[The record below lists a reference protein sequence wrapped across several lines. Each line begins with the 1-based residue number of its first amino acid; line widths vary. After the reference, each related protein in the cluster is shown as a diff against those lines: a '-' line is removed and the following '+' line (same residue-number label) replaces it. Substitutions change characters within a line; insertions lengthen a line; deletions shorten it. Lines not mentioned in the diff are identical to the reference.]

1 MSNNNSNNVGIEWEI
16 EVAFSRLIG
25 PLAIM
30 AELKSYKISYK
41 EIHTLIHI
49 IAGLGARFQNDRNL
63 FFIEPDE
70 LLDVYYRLDALK
82 DKHLCD
88 PNIGNESELSDEV
101 VIWMYELM
109 VLRKKQIEKR
119 VKVKTVYH

>member
-1 MSNNNSNNVGIEWEI
+1 MNDNKSNNVSIEWEI

-30 AELKSYKISYK
+30 AELKSYRISYK

-49 IAGLGARFQNDRNL
+49 IAGWGARFQNDRNL
-63 FFIEPDE
+63 FFIEPNE

-82 DKHLCD
+82 DKYLYD
-88 PNIGNESELSDEV
+88 SSIGNESELSDEV

-109 VLRKKQIEKR
+109 VLRKKQIERELK
-119 VKVKTVYH
+119 

>member
-1 MSNNNSNNVGIEWEI
+1 MNDNKSNNVSIEWEI

-30 AELKSYKISYK
+30 AELKSYKISHK

-49 IAGLGARFQNDRNL
+49 NAGWGARFQNDRNL
-63 FFIEPDE
+63 FFIDPEE

-82 DKHLCD
+82 DKYLCD
-88 PNIGNESELSDEV
+88 HNIGNVSELSDEV
-101 VIWMYELM
+101 IIWMYELM
-109 VLRKKQIEKR
+109 VLRKKQIERELK
-119 VKVKTVYH
+119 

>member
-1 MSNNNSNNVGIEWEI
+1 
-16 EVAFSRLIG
+16 
-25 PLAIM
+25 M
-30 AELKSYKISYK
+30 AELKSYKIYYID
-41 EIHTLIHI
+41 IHIFLNI
-49 IAGLGARFQNDRNL
+49 IAGCWARLLNDRNL
-63 FFIEPDE
+63 FFIEPEE

-109 VLRKKQIEKR
+109 VLRKKQIERELK
-119 VKVKTVYH
+119 

>member
-16 EVAFSRLIG
+16 EVAFSRLIRQ
-25 PLAIM
+25 LAIM
-30 AELKSYKISYK
+30 AELKSYKIYNK

-49 IAGLGARFQNDRNL
+49 NAGWEARFQNDRNL
-63 FFIEPDE
+63 FFIDPEE

-88 PNIGNESELSDEV
+88 LNIGNESELSDEGCYLDV
-101 VIWMYELM
+101 
-109 VLRKKQIEKR
+109 
-119 VKVKTVYH
+119 

>member
-49 IAGLGARFQNDRNL
+49 IAGWGARFQNDRNL
-63 FFIEPDE
+63 FFIEPE
-70 LLDVYYRLDALK
+70 KLLDVYYRLDALR
-82 DKHLCD
+82 
-88 PNIGNESELSDEV
+88 ISTY
-101 VIWMYELM
+101 VIIILAMRASYLM
-109 VLRKKQIEKR
+109 RLLFGCMS
-119 VKVKTVYH
+119 

>member
-49 IAGLGARFQNDRNL
+49 IAGWGARFQNDRNL
-63 FFIEPDE
+63 FFIEPE
-70 LLDVYYRLDALK
+70 KLLDVYYRLDALK

-109 VLRKKQIEKR
+109 VLRKKQIERKL
-119 VKVKTVYH
+119 K

>member
-1 MSNNNSNNVGIEWEI
+1 MNDNKSNNVSIEWEI

-30 AELKSYKISYK
+30 AELKSYRISYK

-49 IAGLGARFQNDRNL
+49 IAGWGARFQNDRNL
-63 FFIEPDE
+63 FFIEPNE

-82 DKHLCD
+82 DKYLYD
-88 PNIGNESELSDEV
+88 SSIGNESELSDEV
-101 VIWMYELM
+101 VI
-109 VLRKKQIEKR
+109 
-119 VKVKTVYH
+119 

>member
-30 AELKSYKISYK
+30 TELKSYKISHK

-49 IAGLGARFQNDRNL
+49 IAGWGARFQNDRNL
-63 FFIEPDE
+63 FF
-70 LLDVYYRLDALK
+70 YRTRE
-82 DKHLCD
+82 
-88 PNIGNESELSDEV
+88 I
-101 VIWMYELM
+101 
-109 VLRKKQIEKR
+109 
-119 VKVKTVYH
+119 T

>member
-30 AELKSYKISYK
+30 TELKSYKISHK

-49 IAGLGARFQNDRNL
+49 IAGWGARFQNDRNV
-63 FFIEPDE
+63 FF
-70 LLDVYYRLDALK
+70 YRTRE
-82 DKHLCD
+82 
-88 PNIGNESELSDEV
+88 I
-101 VIWMYELM
+101 
-109 VLRKKQIEKR
+109 
-119 VKVKTVYH
+119 T